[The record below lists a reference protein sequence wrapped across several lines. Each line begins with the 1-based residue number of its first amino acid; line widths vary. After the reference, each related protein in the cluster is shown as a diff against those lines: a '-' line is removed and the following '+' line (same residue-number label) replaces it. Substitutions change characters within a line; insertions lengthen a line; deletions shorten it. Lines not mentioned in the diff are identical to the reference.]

1 MQNVPLMSDWRS
13 IPCVE
18 RHKEFLEKLIAA
30 LIDCTFH
37 SVSRENPVS
46 RWREPDRLQDIINF
60 DLKDEPRTQDSLLEI
75 ANKVFKYSVKTGH
88 PYFMNQLF
96 SG

>member
-1 MQNVPLMSDWRS
+1 MSDWQS

-18 RHKEFLEKLIAA
+18 RHKQFLEKITAI
-30 LIDCTFH
+30 LIDSAFE
-37 SVSRENPVS
+37 SVSRENSVL
-46 RWREPDRLQDIINF
+46 RWREPNHLQNIINF
-60 DLKDEPRTQDSLLEI
+60 NLQEQPHNQDDLLEI
-75 ANKVFKYSVKTGH
+75 ATKVFKYSVKTGH